1 MKFIFAF
8 LLALSTSILWIWSAL
23 VEPYFK
29 VDLDNVEINPPEIF
43 KYLDGLKIA
52 IISDIHFGNLPIEA
66 WRLQN
71 IIRTANNANADI
83 IVLLGDYVNAATP
96 FGQLNLDTLSHNLK
110 KLHAPLGVYAI
121 MGNHDSFYEVSSVR
135 KCIANANIP
144 ILENSNIEIKTAR
157 GSFYLAGIAD
167 AFTQNYFF
175 VPTFA
180 NILNDKPVI
189 LLSHSP
195 DTFREIPHPAK
206 IMFSGHTHGGQI
218 KFPKI
223 GALLVNLNVE
233 KIAEGKL
240 ERDDKTLYVT
250 RGLGTSRIPV
260 RFLCT
265 PAITIATIFAKK
277 SR

>member
-1 MKFIFAF
+1 MKFFFAF
-8 LLALSTSILWIWSAL
+8 LLALSASILWGWCAF
-23 VEPYFK
+23 VEPYLK
-29 VDLDNVEINPPEIF
+29 VDLENVEINPPDLFESI
-43 KYLDGLKIA
+43 DGLKIA
-52 IISDIHFGNLPIEA
+52 IVSDIHFGNLPIET

-71 IIRTANNANADI
+71 IIQAANNANADI
-83 IVLLGDYVNAATP
+83 IFLLGDYVNAATP
-96 FGQLNLDTLSHNLK
+96 FGQLNLDILTHNLK

-121 MGNHDSFYEVSSVR
+121 MGNHDSFYEISSVR
-135 KCIANANIP
+135 KCVANAGIP
-144 ILENSNIEIKTAR
+144 ILENSNVEIKTAR

-167 AFTQNYFF
+167 AFTQNYYF

-180 NILNDKPVI
+180 NIPDDKPAI

-195 DTFREIPHPAK
+195 DTFREMPHPAK

-218 KFPKI
+218 KLPKI
-223 GALLVNLNVE
+223 GAIMVNLKFE
-233 KIAEGKL
+233 KIAEGILK
-240 ERDDKTLYVT
+240 RSDKTLYVT

-265 PAITIATIFAKK
+265 PAITIATISAKK